1 MTVFPPAVE
10 LPGDPAERMAVGFAR
25 VLRGLGVRVPTSAT
39 ISFADAIGLVGMA
52 DRSAVFWAGRATMI
66 HRPEDIPLY
75 DTAFAIYWQQRNPE
89 NVRVEGTPPP
99 ITLAVDLE
107 EEGDEPPEGDD
118 EGEPPGDVQALR
130 FSRVEIL
137 AEKDFSDCTDQEL
150 AELTQLMAR
159 LKFTNHTR
167 RSRRQV
173 AVKGRGD
180 RPDLRRTVQHAL
192 RHHGEAHRWAHTS
205 SASRPRRLVLLLDV
219 SGSME
224 SYARA
229 LIRFLH
235 AATAARNRVEAFTL
249 GTRLTRITRH
259 LSDRD
264 PDAALRRATPEVKD
278 WAGGTRLGDGLAQFN
293 DEWGIR
299 GMARGS
305 VVVILSDGWERGDAT
320 DLAEQMER
328 LHRVT
333 HQLVWVNPLKASPGY
348 EPLAAGMAAA
358 LPHVDRFV
366 PGNSYRS
373 LEQLA
378 SILAGAADPGAR
390 S

>member
-1 MTVFPPAVE
+1 MTVFPPDVE

-25 VLRGLGVRVPTSAT
+25 VLRGLGVRVSASST
-39 ISFADAIGLVGMA
+39 INFAEAVGLVGMA
-52 DRSAVFWAGRATMI
+52 DRDAVFWAGRATLVQ
-66 HRPEDIPLY
+66 RPEDLPLY

-89 NVRVEGTPPP
+89 TVRVEGTPPP
-99 ITLAVDLE
+99 ITLAVDI
-107 EEGDEPPEGDD
+107 DD
-118 EGEPPGDVQALR
+118 EDDSPEDGEDEEPSPQDIQALR

-137 AEKDFSDCTDQEL
+137 TEKDFSDCTDQEL

-167 RSRRQV
+167 RSRRQIPT
-173 AVKGRGD
+173 KGRGD
-180 RPDLRRTVQHAL
+180 RPDLRRTVQAAL
-192 RHHGEAHRWAHTS
+192 RNHGEPHRWAHTAA
-205 SASRPRRLVLLLDV
+205 ASRPRRLVLLLDV

-229 LIRFLH
+229 LIRFVH
-235 AATAARNRVEAFTL
+235 AATASRNRVEAFTM

-259 LSDRD
+259 LSSRD
-264 PDAALRRATPEVKD
+264 PDAALKRATPEVQD

-320 DLAEQMER
+320 ELGEQMER

-358 LPHVDRFV
+358 LPHVDLFV

-378 SILAGAADPGAR
+378 AILAGSSER
-390 S
+390 

>member
-1 MTVFPPAVE
+1 MTVFPPEVV
-10 LPGDPAERMAVGFAR
+10 LPGDPVERMAVGFAR
-25 VLRGLGVRVPTSAT
+25 VLRGLGVRVPASST
-39 ISFADAIGLVGMA
+39 IGFAEAVGLVGLA
-52 DRSAVFWAGRATMI
+52 DRSAVYWAGRATMVQ
-66 HRPEDIPLY
+66 RPEDIPLY
-75 DTAFAIYWQQRNPE
+75 DTAFAIYWQQRRAE
-89 NVRVEGTPPP
+89 SVRVEGTPPP

-107 EEGDEPPEGDD
+107 EEGDEPPDGDD
-118 EGEPPGDVQALR
+118 EGEPPGDIQALR

-159 LKFTNHTR
+159 LRFTNHTR
-167 RSRRQV
+167 RSRRQMP
-173 AVKGRGD
+173 VKGRGD
-180 RPDLRRTVQHAL
+180 RPDLRRTVQYAL
-192 RHHGEAHRWAHTS
+192 RHHGEPYRWANTS
-205 SASRPRRLVLLLDV
+205 AASRPRRLVLLLDV

-235 AATAARNRVEAFTL
+235 AATASRNRVEAFTM

-259 LSDRD
+259 LSERD
-264 PDAALRRATPEVKD
+264 PDAALKRATPEVQD

-293 DEWGIR
+293 NEWGIR

-320 DLAEQMER
+320 ELADQMER

-378 SILAGAADPGAR
+378 TILAGSSDSG

>member
-25 VLRGLGVRVPTSAT
+25 VLRGLGVRVPLSAT
-39 ISFADAIGLVGMA
+39 ISFADAIGQLGMS
-52 DRSAVFWAGRATMI
+52 DRTAVFWAGRATMI

-75 DTAFAIYWQQRNPE
+75 DTAFAIYWQQRHPE

-99 ITLAVDLE
+99 ITLAVDIDE
-107 EEGDEPPEGDD
+107 DGDAPPDDHDEGDPPSDI
-118 EGEPPGDVQALR
+118 QALR
-130 FSRVEIL
+130 FSRVEVL
-137 AEKDFSDCTDQEL
+137 TEKDFSECTDQEL
-150 AELTQLMAR
+150 AELTQLMSR

-173 AVKGRGD
+173 PTKGRGD
-180 RPDLRRTVQHAL
+180 RPDLRRTVQRAL
-192 RHHGEAHRWAHTS
+192 RQHGEANRWSHT
-205 SASRPRRLVLLLDV
+205 AATTRPRRLVLLLDV

-235 AATAARNRVEAFTL
+235 AATASRNRVEAFTL

-259 LSDRD
+259 LSTRD
-264 PDAALRRATPEVKD
+264 PDAALRRATPEVRD
-278 WAGGTRLGDGLAQFN
+278 WAGGTRLGDGLKQFN
-293 DEWGIR
+293 DEWGVR

-305 VVVILSDGWERGDAT
+305 VVVVLSDGWERGDA
-320 DLAEQMER
+320 DELGEQMAR
-328 LHRVT
+328 LHRVA
-333 HQLVWVNPLKASPGY
+333 HQVIWVNPLKASPGY

-358 LPHVDRFV
+358 LPHVDLFV

-373 LEQLA
+373 LEELA
-378 SILAGAADPGAR
+378 SILAGSTP
-390 S
+390 

>member
-1 MTVFPPAVE
+1 MTVLPPEVE

-25 VLRGLGVRVPTSAT
+25 VLRGLGVRVPASST
-39 ISFADAIGLVGMA
+39 ISFAEAVGLVGMA
-52 DRSAVFWAGRATMI
+52 DRTAVFWAGRATMVQ
-66 HRPEDIPLY
+66 RPEDIPLY
-75 DTAFAIYWQQRNPE
+75 DTAFAIYWQQRSPE
-89 NVRVEGTPPP
+89 AVTVEGTPPP

-107 EEGDEPPEGDD
+107 DEDELPEDDEEGEDSPEDI
-118 EGEPPGDVQALR
+118 QALR

-137 AEKDFSDCTDQEL
+137 SEKDFADCSDQEL

-159 LKFTNHTR
+159 LRFTNHTR
-167 RSRRQV
+167 RSRRQIPT
-173 AVKGRGD
+173 KGRGD
-180 RPDLRRTVQHAL
+180 KPDLRRTVQLAL
-192 RHHGEAHRWAHTS
+192 RNHGEPYRWAHTAA
-205 SASRPRRLVLLLDV
+205 ASRPRRLVLLLDV

-224 SYARA
+224 TYARA
-229 LIRFLH
+229 LIRFVH
-235 AATAARNRVEAFTL
+235 AATASRNRVEAFTM

-259 LSDRD
+259 LSSRD
-264 PDAALRRATPEVKD
+264 ADAALKRATPEVQD
-278 WAGGTRLGDGLAQFN
+278 WSGGTRLGDGLAQFN

-305 VVVILSDGWERGDAT
+305 VVVVLSDGWERGDAT
-320 DLAEQMER
+320 ELGEQMER
-328 LHRVT
+328 LQRVT

-358 LPHVDRFV
+358 LPFVDLFV

-378 SILAGAADPGAR
+378 AILAGSAER
-390 S
+390 

>member
-1 MTVFPPAVE
+1 MTVLPPEVE
-10 LPGDPAERMAVGFAR
+10 LPADPAERMAVGFAR
-25 VLRGLGVRVPTSAT
+25 VLRGLGVRVPASST
-39 ISFADAIGLVGMA
+39 ISFAEAIGLVGMA
-52 DRSAVFWAGRATMI
+52 DRTGVFWAGRSTMVQ
-66 HRPEDIPLY
+66 RPEDIPLY
-75 DTAFAIYWQQRNPE
+75 DTAFAIYWQQRSPQALT
-89 NVRVEGTPPP
+89 VEGTPPP

-107 EEGDEPPEGDD
+107 EEGDDEPPEGEAEDD
-118 EGEPPGDVQALR
+118 SPEDIQALR
-130 FSRVEIL
+130 FSRIEVL
-137 AEKDFSDCTDQEL
+137 TEKDFSDCSDQEL

-159 LKFTNHTR
+159 LRFTNHTR
-167 RSRRQV
+167 RSRRQIPTT
-173 AVKGRGD
+173 GRGD
-180 RPDLRRTVQHAL
+180 KPDLRRTVQLAL
-192 RHHGEAHRWAHTS
+192 RNHGEPYRWAHTTA
-205 SASRPRRLVLLLDV
+205 ASRPRRLVLLLDV

-229 LIRFLH
+229 LIRFVH
-235 AATAARNRVEAFTL
+235 AATASRNRVEAFTM

-259 LSDRD
+259 LSSRD
-264 PDAALRRATPEVKD
+264 PDAALKRATPEVQD

-305 VVVILSDGWERGDAT
+305 VVVVLSDGWERGDAT
-320 DLAEQMER
+320 ELGEQMER
-328 LHRVT
+328 LQRVT

-358 LPHVDRFV
+358 LPFVDLFV

-378 SILAGAADPGAR
+378 AILAGSADR
-390 S
+390 

>member
-1 MTVFPPAVE
+1 MTVFPPDVE
-10 LPGDPAERMAVGFAR
+10 LPSDPAERMAVGFAR
-25 VLRGLGVRVPTSAT
+25 VLRGLGVRVPASST
-39 ISFADAIGLVGMA
+39 INFADAIGLVGMA
-52 DRSAVFWAGRATMI
+52 NRASVFWAGRATLVQ
-66 HRPEDIPLY
+66 RPEDIPLY
-75 DTAFAIYWQQRNPE
+75 DTAFAIYWQQRHPE

-107 EEGDEPPEGDD
+107 EDGEEPPDGDD
-118 EGEPPGDVQALR
+118 EGEPPGDIQALR

-137 AEKDFSDCTDQEL
+137 TEKDFSDCTDQEL

-159 LKFTNHTR
+159 LRFTNHTR

-173 AVKGRGD
+173 PTKGRGD
-180 RPDLRRTVQHAL
+180 KPDLRRTVQHAL
-192 RHHGEAHRWAHTS
+192 RHHGEPYRWAHTTA
-205 SASRPRRLVLLLDV
+205 ASRPRRLVLLLDV

-235 AATAARNRVEAFTL
+235 AATASRNRVEAFTM

-259 LSDRD
+259 LSNRD
-264 PDAALRRATPEVKD
+264 PDAALRRATPEVQD
-278 WAGGTRLGDGLAQFN
+278 WAGGTRLGDGLAHFN

-305 VVVILSDGWERGDAT
+305 VVVILSDGWERGDA
-320 DLAEQMER
+320 DELGEQMQR

-358 LPHVDRFV
+358 LPHVDLFV

-378 SILAGAADPGAR
+378 AILAGSDR
-390 S
+390 

>member
-1 MTVFPPAVE
+1 MTVFPPDVQ

-25 VLRGLGVRVPTSAT
+25 VLRGLGVRVPASST

-52 DRSAVFWAGRATMI
+52 DRDAVFWSGRATMVQ
-66 HRPEDIPLY
+66 RPEDIPLY
-75 DTAFAIYWQQRNPE
+75 DTAFAIYWQQRHPE
-89 NVRVEGTPPP
+89 TVRVDGSPPP
-99 ITLAVDLE
+99 ITLAVDMD

-118 EGEPPGDVQALR
+118 EGESPEDIQALR
-130 FSRVEIL
+130 FSRIEIL
-137 AEKDFSDCTDQEL
+137 TEKDFSDCSDQEL

-173 AVKGRGD
+173 PTKGRGEK
-180 RPDLRRTVQHAL
+180 PDLRRTVQLAL
-192 RHHGEAHRWAHTS
+192 RNHGEPYRWAHTS
-205 SASRPRRLVLLLDV
+205 AASRPRRLVLLLDV

-229 LIRFLH
+229 LIRFVH
-235 AATAARNRVEAFTL
+235 AATSSRNRVEAFTM

-259 LSDRD
+259 LTSRD
-264 PDAALRRATPEVKD
+264 PDAALKRATPEVQD

-305 VVVILSDGWERGDAT
+305 VVVVLSDGWERGDAT
-320 DLAEQMER
+320 DLGEQMER

-358 LPHVDRFV
+358 LPHVDLFV

-378 SILAGAADPGAR
+378 AILAGSTER
-390 S
+390 

>member
-1 MTVFPPAVE
+1 MTALPPE
-10 LPGDPAERMAVGFAR
+10 TDLPSDPAERMAVGFAR
-25 VLRGLGVRVPTSAT
+25 VLRGLGVRVPASST
-39 ISFADAIGLVGMA
+39 ISFAEAIGLVGMA
-52 DRSAVFWAGRATMI
+52 NRTGVFWAGRSTMVQ
-66 HRPEDIPLY
+66 RPEDIPLY
-75 DTAFAIYWQQRNPE
+75 DTAFAIYWQQRSPE
-89 NVRVEGTPPP
+89 AVTVEGTPPP

-107 EEGDEPPEGDD
+107 EEGDEPPA
-118 EGEPPGDVQALR
+118 GEEENDSPEDIQALR

-137 AEKDFSDCTDQEL
+137 TEKDFSDCSDQEL

-159 LKFTNHTR
+159 LRFTNHTR

-173 AVKGRGD
+173 PAKGRGD
-180 RPDLRRTVQHAL
+180 KPDLRRTVQLAL
-192 RHHGEAHRWAHTS
+192 RNQGEPYRWAHTAA
-205 SASRPRRLVLLLDV
+205 ASRPRRLVLLLDV

-229 LIRFLH
+229 LIRFVH
-235 AATAARNRVEAFTL
+235 AATASRNRVEAFTM

-259 LSDRD
+259 LSSRD
-264 PDAALRRATPEVKD
+264 PDAALKRATPEVQD

-305 VVVILSDGWERGDAT
+305 VVVVLSDGWERGDAT
-320 DLAEQMER
+320 ELGEQMER
-328 LHRVT
+328 LQRVT

-358 LPHVDRFV
+358 LPFVDLFV

-378 SILAGAADPGAR
+378 AILAGSADR
-390 S
+390 

>member
-1 MTVFPPAVE
+1 MTVFPPE
-10 LPGDPAERMAVGFAR
+10 IQLPGDPAERMAVGFAR
-25 VLRGLGVRVPTSAT
+25 VLRGLGVRVPASST
-39 ISFADAIGLVGMA
+39 INFSEALGLVGMA
-52 DRSAVFWAGRATMI
+52 DRTAVFWAGRATMVQ
-66 HRPEDIPLY
+66 RPEDIALF

-89 NVRVEGTPPP
+89 AVRVEGTPPP

-107 EEGDEPPEGDD
+107 EEGDDPPEGDD
-118 EGEPPGDVQALR
+118 ESDSPQDIQALR

-137 AEKDFSDCTDQEL
+137 TEKDFSDCSDQEL

-159 LKFTNHTR
+159 LRFTNHTR
-167 RSRRQV
+167 RSRRQIP
-173 AVKGRGD
+173 VKGRGD
-180 RPDLRRTVQHAL
+180 KPDLRRTVQLAL
-192 RHHGEAHRWAHTS
+192 RNHGEPYRWAHTS
-205 SASRPRRLVLLLDV
+205 AASRPRRLVLLLDV

-229 LIRFLH
+229 LIRFVH
-235 AATAARNRVEAFTL
+235 AATASRNRVEAFTM

-259 LSDRD
+259 LSSRD
-264 PDAALRRATPEVKD
+264 PDAALKRATPEVQD

-305 VVVILSDGWERGDAT
+305 VVVVLSDGWERGDAT
-320 DLAEQMER
+320 ELGEQMER
-328 LHRVT
+328 LQRVT

-358 LPHVDRFV
+358 LPHVDLFV

-378 SILAGAADPGAR
+378 AILAGSSER
-390 S
+390 

>member
-1 MTVFPPAVE
+1 MTVFPPTVD
-10 LPGDPAERMAVGFAR
+10 LPADPAERMAVGFAR

-39 ISFADAIGLVGMA
+39 ISFAHAVGVLGMA

-75 DTAFAIYWQQRNPE
+75 DTAFAIYWQQRHPE
-89 NVRVEGTPPP
+89 NVSVEGTPPP

-107 EEGDEPPEGDD
+107 EDGDEPPDSED
-118 EGEPPGDVQALR
+118 EGEPPGDIQALR
-130 FSRVEIL
+130 FSRVEVL
-137 AEKDFSDCTDQEL
+137 TEKDFSECTDQEL
-150 AELTQLMAR
+150 AELTQLMSR

-173 AVKGRGD
+173 PTKGRGD
-180 RPDLRRTVQHAL
+180 KPDLRRTVQRAL
-192 RHHGEAHRWAHTS
+192 RHHGEANRWAHTS
-205 SASRPRRLVLLLDV
+205 AATRPRRLVLLLDV

-235 AATAARNRVEAFTL
+235 AATASRNRVEAFTL

-259 LSDRD
+259 LSNRD
-264 PDAALRRATPEVKD
+264 PDAALKRATPEVQD
-278 WAGGTRLGDGLAQFN
+278 WAGGTRLGEGLKQFN

-305 VVVILSDGWERGDAT
+305 VVVVLSDGWERGDA
-320 DLAEQMER
+320 DELGEQMAR
-328 LHRVT
+328 LHRVA
-333 HQLVWVNPLKASPGY
+333 HQVIWVNPLKASPGY

-358 LPHVDRFV
+358 LPHIDLFV

-373 LEQLA
+373 LEELA
-378 SILAGAADPGAR
+378 GILAGATP
-390 S
+390 

>member
-1 MTVFPPAVE
+1 MTVLPPEVE

-25 VLRGLGVRVPTSAT
+25 VLRGLGVRVPASST
-39 ISFADAIGLVGMA
+39 ISFAEAIGLVGMA
-52 DRSAVFWAGRATMI
+52 NRLGVFWAGRSTMVQ
-66 HRPEDIPLY
+66 RPEDIPLY
-75 DTAFAIYWQQRNPE
+75 DTAFAIYWQQRSPE
-89 NVRVEGTPPP
+89 AITVEGTPPP

-107 EEGDEPPEGDD
+107 EEGDEPPEGEDEDD
-118 EGEPPGDVQALR
+118 SPEDIQALR
-130 FSRVEIL
+130 FSRIEIL
-137 AEKDFSDCTDQEL
+137 TEKDFSDCSDQEL
-150 AELTQLMAR
+150 AELTQLMSR
-159 LKFTNHTR
+159 LRFTNHTR

-173 AVKGRGD
+173 PVKGRGD
-180 RPDLRRTVQHAL
+180 KPDLRRTVQLAL
-192 RHHGEAHRWAHTS
+192 RNHGEPYRWAHTAA
-205 SASRPRRLVLLLDV
+205 ASRPRRLVLLLDV

-229 LIRFLH
+229 LIRFVH
-235 AATAARNRVEAFTL
+235 AATASRNRVEAFTM

-259 LSDRD
+259 LSSRD
-264 PDAALRRATPEVKD
+264 PDAALKRATPEVQD

-305 VVVILSDGWERGDAT
+305 VVVVLSDGWERGDAT
-320 DLAEQMER
+320 ELGEQMER
-328 LHRVT
+328 LQRVT

-358 LPHVDRFV
+358 LPHVDLFV

-378 SILAGAADPGAR
+378 AILAGSADR
-390 S
+390 

>member
-1 MTVFPPAVE
+1 MTVFPPDVE
-10 LPGDPAERMAVGFAR
+10 LPADPAERMAVGFAR

-39 ISFADAIGLVGMA
+39 INFADAIGLVGMA
-52 DRSAVFWAGRATMI
+52 NRMAVFWAGRATMI
-66 HRPEDIPLY
+66 QRPEDIPLY
-75 DTAFAIYWQQRNPE
+75 DTAFGIYWQQRHPE

-107 EEGDEPPEGDD
+107 EDGEDPPEGED
-118 EGEPPGDVQALR
+118 EGEPPGDIQALR

-137 AEKDFSDCTDQEL
+137 TEKDFSDCTDQEL

-173 AVKGRGD
+173 TTKGRGD
-180 RPDLRRTVQHAL
+180 KPDLRRTVQHAL
-192 RHHGEAHRWAHTS
+192 RHHGEPYRWAYTTA
-205 SASRPRRLVLLLDV
+205 ASRPRRLVLLLDV

-235 AATAARNRVEAFTL
+235 AATASRNRVEAFTM

-259 LSDRD
+259 LSNRD
-264 PDAALRRATPEVKD
+264 PDAALRRATPEVQD

-305 VVVILSDGWERGDAT
+305 VVVILSDGWERGEASE
-320 DLAEQMER
+320 LSEQMER

-358 LPHVDRFV
+358 LPHVDLFV

-373 LEQLA
+373 LQQLA
-378 SILAGAADPGAR
+378 AILAGSDR
-390 S
+390 

>member
-1 MTVFPPAVE
+1 MTVFPPEVE

-25 VLRGLGVRVPTSAT
+25 VLRGLGVRVPASST

-52 DRSAVFWAGRATMI
+52 NRSAVFWAGRATMVQ
-66 HRPEDIPLY
+66 RPEDIPLY
-75 DTAFAIYWQQRNPE
+75 DTAFAIYWQQRDPE
-89 NVRVEGTPPP
+89 TVRVEGTPPP
-99 ITLAVDLE
+99 VTLAVDID
-107 EEGDEPPEGDD
+107 EEGDEPPPDGDEEGDGPSD
-118 EGEPPGDVQALR
+118 IQALR

-137 AEKDFSDCTDQEL
+137 SEKDFSDCTDQEL

-173 AVKGRGD
+173 AAKGNGD
-180 RPDLRRTVQHAL
+180 RPDLRRTVQRAL
-192 RHHGEAHRWAHTS
+192 RNHGEPHQWAHTS
-205 SASRPRRLVLLLDV
+205 ASQRPRRLVLLLDV

-235 AATAARNRVEAFTL
+235 AATASRNRVEAFTM

-259 LSDRD
+259 LTSRD
-264 PDAALRRATPEVKD
+264 PDAALKRATPEVQD
-278 WAGGTRLGDGLAQFN
+278 WAGGTRLGDSLRRFN

-305 VVVILSDGWERGDAT
+305 VVVVLSDGWERGDAT
-320 DLAEQMER
+320 DLGEQMER

-348 EPLAAGMAAA
+348 QPLAAGMAAA
-358 LPHVDRFV
+358 LPHVDLFV

-378 SILAGAADPGAR
+378 GILAGATAR
-390 S
+390 

>member
-1 MTVFPPAVE
+1 MTVFPPDVE

-39 ISFADAIGLVGMA
+39 INFADAVGLVGMA
-52 DRSAVFWAGRATMI
+52 NRTSVFWAGRATMI
-66 HRPEDIPLY
+66 QRPEDIPLY
-75 DTAFAIYWQQRNPE
+75 DTAFAIYWQQRHPE

-99 ITLAVDLE
+99 ITLAIDLE
-107 EEGDEPPEGDD
+107 EDGEDSPDDDD
-118 EGEPPGDVQALR
+118 EGEPPGDIQALR
-130 FSRVEIL
+130 FSRVEVL
-137 AEKDFSDCTDQEL
+137 TEKDFSDCTDQEL

-159 LKFTNHTR
+159 LRFTNHTR
-167 RSRRQV
+167 RSRRQIP
-173 AVKGRGD
+173 AKGRGD
-180 RPDLRRTVQHAL
+180 KPDLRRTVQHAL
-192 RHHGEAHRWAHTS
+192 RHHGEPYRWAYTS
-205 SASRPRRLVLLLDV
+205 AASRPRRLVLLLDV

-235 AATAARNRVEAFTL
+235 AATASRNRVEAFTM

-264 PDAALRRATPEVKD
+264 PDAALRRATPEVHD

-305 VVVILSDGWERGDAT
+305 VVVILSDGWERGDAS
-320 DLAEQMER
+320 DLGEQMER

-358 LPHVDRFV
+358 LPHVDLFV

-378 SILAGAADPGAR
+378 AILAGSDR
-390 S
+390 

>member
-1 MTVFPPAVE
+1 MTVFPPDVQ
-10 LPGDPAERMAVGFAR
+10 LPGDPAARMAVGFVR

-39 ISFADAIGLVGMA
+39 INFADAIGLVGMA
-52 DRSAVFWAGRATMI
+52 DRTSVFWAGRATMI
-66 HRPEDIPLY
+66 QRPEDIPLY
-75 DTAFAIYWQQRNPE
+75 DTAFAIYWQQRHPE

-99 ITLAVDLE
+99 ITLAVDLDDD
-107 EEGDEPPEGDD
+107 GDEPPDGEDD
-118 EGEPPGDVQALR
+118 GEEPGDIQALR

-167 RSRRQV
+167 RSRRQIPT
-173 AVKGRGD
+173 KGRGD
-180 RPDLRRTVQHAL
+180 KPDLRRTVQYAL
-192 RHHGEAHRWAHTS
+192 RHHGEPYRWAHTNA
-205 SASRPRRLVLLLDV
+205 ASRPRRLVLLLDV

-235 AATAARNRVEAFTL
+235 AATASRNRVEAFTM

-259 LSDRD
+259 LSNRD
-264 PDAALRRATPEVKD
+264 PDAALRRATPEVQD
-278 WAGGTRLGDGLAQFN
+278 WAGGTRLGDGLARFN

-305 VVVILSDGWERGDAT
+305 VVVVLSDGWERGDASE
-320 DLAEQMER
+320 LGEQMER
-328 LHRVT
+328 LHRIT

-358 LPHVDRFV
+358 LPHVDLFV

-378 SILAGAADPGAR
+378 AILAGSDR
-390 S
+390 

>member
-1 MTVFPPAVE
+1 MTVFPPDVE
-10 LPGDPAERMAVGFAR
+10 LPGDPAERMTVGFVR

-39 ISFADAIGLVGMA
+39 INFADAIGLVGMA
-52 DRSAVFWAGRATMI
+52 DRTAVFWAGRATMI
-66 HRPEDIPLY
+66 QRPEDIPLY
-75 DTAFAIYWQQRNPE
+75 DTAFAIYWQQRHPE
-89 NVRVEGTPPP
+89 NMRVEGEPPP
-99 ITLAVDLE
+99 ITLAVDLDDD
-107 EEGDEPPEGDD
+107 GDEPPDGEDD
-118 EGEPPGDVQALR
+118 GEEPGDIQALR

-167 RSRRQV
+167 RSRRQIPT
-173 AVKGRGD
+173 KGRGD
-180 RPDLRRTVQHAL
+180 KPDLRRTVQYAL
-192 RHHGEAHRWAHTS
+192 RHHGEPYRRAHTTA
-205 SASRPRRLVLLLDV
+205 ASRPRRLVLLLDV

-224 SYARA
+224 TYARA

-235 AATAARNRVEAFTL
+235 AATASRNRVEAFTM

-264 PDAALRRATPEVKD
+264 PDAALRRATPEVQD

-305 VVVILSDGWERGDAT
+305 VVVILSDGWERGDASE
-320 DLAEQMER
+320 LGEQMER

-358 LPHVDRFV
+358 LPHVDLFV

-378 SILAGAADPGAR
+378 AILAGSDR
-390 S
+390 

>member
-1 MTVFPPAVE
+1 MTVFPPDVE
-10 LPGDPAERMAVGFAR
+10 LPGDPAERMAVSFAR
-25 VLRGLGVRVPTSAT
+25 VLRGLGVRVPASST
-39 ISFADAIGLVGMA
+39 IGFANALGSLGMV
-52 DRSAVFWAGRATMI
+52 DRSSVFWAGRATMI

-75 DTAFAIYWQQRNPE
+75 DTAFAIFWQQRHPE

-107 EEGDEPPEGDD
+107 EEGNEPPDGDD
-118 EGEPPGDVQALR
+118 DGEPPGDIQALR

-137 AEKDFSDCTDQEL
+137 TEKDFSDCTDQEL
-150 AELTQLMAR
+150 AELTQLMSTLR
-159 LKFTNHTR
+159 FTNHTR
-167 RSRRQV
+167 SSRRQV
-173 AVKGRGD
+173 PVKGRGD

-192 RHHGEAHRWAHTS
+192 RHHGEPYRWAHTT
-205 SASRPRRLVLLLDV
+205 SATRPRRLVLLLDV

-235 AATAARNRVEAFTL
+235 AATASRNRVEAFTM

-259 LSDRD
+259 LANRD
-264 PDAALRRATPEVKD
+264 PDAALKRATPEVQD

-293 DEWGIR
+293 NEWGIR

-305 VVVILSDGWERGDAT
+305 VVVILSDGWERGDASE
-320 DLAEQMER
+320 LADQMER

-348 EPLAAGMAAA
+348 QPLAAGMAAA
-358 LPHVDRFV
+358 LPHIDRFV

-378 SILAGAADPGAR
+378 TILAGASQRG
-390 S
+390 SGT

>member
-1 MTVFPPAVE
+1 MTVFPPEVE

-25 VLRGLGVRVPTSAT
+25 VLRGLGVRVPASST
-39 ISFADAIGLVGMA
+39 INFTEAVGLVGMA
-52 DRSAVFWAGRATMI
+52 DRNAVFWAGRSTMI
-66 HRPEDIPLY
+66 QRPEDIPLY
-75 DTAFAIYWQQRNPE
+75 DTAFAIYWQQRTPQT
-89 NVRVEGTPPP
+89 VTVEGTPPP

-107 EEGDEPPEGDD
+107 EEGEEPPDGDD
-118 EGEPPGDVQALR
+118 DDDSPEDIQALR
-130 FSRVEIL
+130 FSRIEIL
-137 AEKDFSDCTDQEL
+137 TEKDFSDCSDQEL

-159 LKFTNHTR
+159 LRFTNHTR

-173 AVKGRGD
+173 RTKGRGD
-180 RPDLRRTVQHAL
+180 KPDLRRTVQLAL
-192 RHHGEAHRWAHTS
+192 RHHGEPYSWAYTTA
-205 SASRPRRLVLLLDV
+205 ASRPRRLVLLLDV

-229 LIRFLH
+229 LIRFVH
-235 AATAARNRVEAFTL
+235 AATASRNRVEAFTM

-259 LSDRD
+259 LSSRD
-264 PDAALRRATPEVKD
+264 PDAALKRATPEVQD

-293 DEWGIR
+293 NEWGIR
-299 GMARGS
+299 GMARGA
-305 VVVILSDGWERGDAT
+305 VVVVLSDGWERGDAT
-320 DLAEQMER
+320 ELGAQMER
-328 LHRVT
+328 LQRVT

-358 LPHVDRFV
+358 LPHVDLFV

-378 SILAGAADPGAR
+378 AILAGSTER
-390 S
+390 